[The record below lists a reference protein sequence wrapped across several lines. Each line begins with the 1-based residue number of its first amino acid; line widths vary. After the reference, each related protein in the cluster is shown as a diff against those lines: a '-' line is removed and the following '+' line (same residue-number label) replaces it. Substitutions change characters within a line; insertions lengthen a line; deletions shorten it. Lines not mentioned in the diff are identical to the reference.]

1 MPLLTFLQITPQ
13 IYLCKPVTSAKSFLH
28 PATSIADDLKY
39 LLSMMPY
46 FRTKKIVNTKNVGNH
61 TIFVQEGILLNQ
73 DKDYIS
79 MNNSIAMNIAF
90 FQ

>member
-1 MPLLTFLQITPQ
+1 MPLKF
-13 IYLCKPVTSAKSFLH
+13 IYAKPVTLEKSFLH
-28 PATSIADDLKY
+28 PATSIVDDLKY
-39 LLSMMPY
+39 LLLMLPY
-46 FRTKKIVNTKNVGNH
+46 FRIKKILIQENVSNH
-61 TIFVQEGILLNQ
+61 TIFVQERILLNQ

>member
-1 MPLLTFLQITPQ
+1 
-13 IYLCKPVTSAKSFLH
+13 
-28 PATSIADDLKY
+28 
-39 LLSMMPY
+39 MMPY